1 MSYTSVFGG
10 ATIYPSELS
19 YYSVALNT
27 TDVVLSWPLDTNSSE
42 NIAASI
48 VEVNCTVGGLSIFM
62 PPADLASTGQTTLF
76 NNVGT
81 QTFTVKD
88 TGGNTIMTVASGE
101 LWQVYLADNTTANG
115 TWRQYQYGVGVSSAT
130 AGALAGL
137 GIRAIATTLNQ
148 AQEVV
153 SFNTNYT
160 AGTGNRSQLLVW
172 TNGVGTLTLPLP
184 ADVGNDWFMSV
195 RNQGTGT
202 LTIDPSGGYTIDGA
216 ATKDVSPTN
225 SCFIVCD
232 GTQYFTIGYGQNVNF
247 AFNYTSISLNPPGS
261 GTYTLSTAE
270 QNKISYKF
278 TGALSGN
285 IAVIVPPTVQ
295 QYWVDNSTTNAYT
308 MTVRTSTGTG
318 YAVPQGTRAILY
330 CDGTDVV
337 NAATAGIATP
347 ISIADGGTGAT
358 TAGGAL
364 INLGGGSAGIAV
376 FQSSTQA
383 QGRTA
388 LGGST
393 IGQALFTS
401 PASIATMNTLV
412 GGSGYVNGSYTNVP
426 LTGGSG
432 IGALADITVSG
443 TSVTAVTLV
452 DGGLG
457 YEVGDLLSASNTNLG
472 GSGAGF
478 NISVATITAVAA
490 RATLEV
496 YSIDQVD
503 ALIEQ
508 TNQNALAYAV
518 SLG

>member
-1 MSYTSVFGG
+1 MSYTNVFGG
-10 ATIYPSELS
+10 ATIYPSDVS
-19 YYSVALNT
+19 YYAVTLNT
-27 TDVVLSWPLDTNSSE
+27 QDVVLTWPLDTNSDN

-48 VEVNCTVGGLSIFM
+48 VEVNCTNGGYKIFL
-62 PPADLASTGQTTLF
+62 PAADLASNGQTILF

-81 QTFTVKD
+81 AIFTVVD
-88 TGGNTIMTVASGE
+88 AGGNTIVSVASGE
-101 LWQVYLADNTTANG
+101 LWQVYVADNTTANG
-115 TWRQYQYGVGVSSAT
+115 TWRQLQYGVGVSSAT

-137 GIRAIATTLNQ
+137 GIKAIATTLNQ
-148 AQEVV
+148 SQEVV
-153 SFNTNYT
+153 SFNSNFT
-160 AGTGNRSQLLVW
+160 AGNSNRSQLYVW
-172 TNGVGTLTLPLP
+172 TGGVGVLTLPLP
-184 ADVGNDWFMSV
+184 ADVGNDWFMSL

-202 LTIDPSGGYTIDGA
+202 ITIDPSGGYLIDGG

-247 AFNYTSISLNPPGS
+247 AFNYTSISLNPPGT
-261 GTYTLSTAE
+261 GTYTLSTGE
-270 QNKISYKF
+270 QNKIAYKF

-285 IAVIVPPTVQ
+285 IDVVVPPTVQ

-308 MTVRTSTGTG
+308 MTVKTSTGSG

-337 NAATAGIATP
+337 NAATASIATP
-347 ISIADGGTGAT
+347 VSIADGGTGAT

-364 INLGGGSAGIAV
+364 INLGGGSTGIAV

-383 QGRTA
+383 QARTA
-388 LGGST
+388 IGGST
-393 IGQALFTS
+393 IGQALFTT
-401 PASIATMNTLV
+401 PASIDTLNTLV
-412 GGSGYVNGSYTNVP
+412 AGTGYVDGSYTSVP

-432 IGALADITVSG
+432 IGALADITVSSTG
-443 TSVTAVTLV
+443 VTVVTLV
-452 DGGLG
+452 DGGIG

-478 NISVATITAVAA
+478 NISVATITAAAA
-490 RATLEV
+490 RVTLDV
-496 YSIDQVD
+496 YSTEQVD
-503 ALIEQ
+503 ALIDGA
-508 TNQNALAYAV
+508 NSNALAFAV